1 MAEQEMTD
9 DTAVKEELMLL
20 NLRFEDGEIDEAEFR
35 RQEAPLLA
43 RYSEIRAY
51 RRRLAEEQLAGLLSE
66 TGDERVAV
74 IETPEELEPPAS
86 ASATATRSCAAIGTA
101 PSPRWRA
108 EARRC
113 ARSATTR
120 QQRRPAAPTS

>member
-1 MAEQEMTD
+1 MLPYALPAAGIKYCLNKVVEMAEQEMTD

-51 RRRLAEEQLAGLLSE
+51 RRRPAEEQLAGLLSA

-74 IETPEELEPPAS
+74 IETPEELEPPA
-86 ASATATRSCAAIGTA
+86 
-101 PSPRWRA
+101 
-108 EARRC
+108 
-113 ARSATTR
+113 
-120 QQRRPAAPTS
+120 